1 MEHKPAKILIADDNF
16 TDAEVL
22 QQLLRD
28 NSYHPLH
35 AANGIE
41 AIESAIKEYPDLIL
55 LDGYARRKRLRSRA
69 S

>member
-41 AIESAIKEYPDLIL
+41 AIESAIK
-55 LDGYARRKRLRSRA
+55 
-69 S
+69 